1 MAWKSSS
8 RDFGQ
13 VNASDKTHKSK
24 IKKKKRVTVHFLVY
38 TIRQCDIFPL
48 IMNMVHNDD
57 IKDVWLFVCHEK
69 WQLLQIV
76 SRLGLKCVAP
86 LGPRD
91 CRRACVCMSREWEL
105 SLSVTLF
112 PHIPSCCVYES
123 RKMSIF
129 SRRSFGASTGVSV
142 CDVISSLLKV
152 TPRYECLRW
161 RYDEVS
167 VCLWRLR
174 ITDKGNQPQIEF

>member
-1 MAWKSSS
+1 MPQPRRISLK
-8 RDFGQ
+8 F
-13 VNASDKTHKSK
+13 
-24 IKKKKRVTVHFLVY
+24 KKKRVTVHSLIC

-48 IMNMVHNDD
+48 LMNMVW
-57 IKDVWLFVCHEK
+57 IWFIMMIFRMFVCHEK
-69 WQLLQIV
+69 WQILWIV

-86 LGPRD
+86 LSPRD

-105 SLSVTLF
+105 SLSVTLY
-112 PHIPSCCVYES
+112 PHIPSCCVSES

-152 TPRYECLRW
+152 TPQYECLRW
-161 RYDEVS
+161 QYDEVS

-174 ITDKGNQPQIEF
+174 ITDKGNQPQIEV